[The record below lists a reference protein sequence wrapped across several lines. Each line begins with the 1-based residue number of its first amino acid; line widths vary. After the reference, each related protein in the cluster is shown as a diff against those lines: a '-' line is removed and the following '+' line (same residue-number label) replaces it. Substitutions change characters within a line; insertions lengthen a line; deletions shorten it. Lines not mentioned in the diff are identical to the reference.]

1 MTTWIA
7 VLLGGALGSVARHGV
22 NVITARLVGAP
33 SPWATA
39 AVNMIGAVVIGVLA
53 GALAANRLSMSRPLQ
68 AFVFVGILGGFTTFS
83 SFMLDS
89 LTLSQS
95 GELAKAA
102 VNLIGQVS
110 AGLVLTYV
118 GYQAGLRLLS

>member
-1 MTTWIA
+1 MA
-7 VLLGGALGSVARHGV
+7 VLIGGALGSAARHGV
-22 NVITARLVGAP
+22 NVVTARLIGTP

-39 AVNMIGAVVIGVLA
+39 IVNMSGSFAIGLLA
-53 GALAANRLSMSRPLQ
+53 GALAANRLSMSRPMQ

-89 LTLSQS
+89 LTLTQT
-95 GELAKAA
+95 GESMRAA
-102 VNLIGQVS
+102 LNLIGQVS
-110 AGLVLTYV
+110 VGLVLTYA